1 MQRTLFISA
10 FNTEIFKSS
19 DKKSLTNFLTNNWKN
34 WPLLLNLQIYSLA
47 APLATFPT
55 LVVVRSGVATELEMT
70 STPMDL
76 MVSFFFCFYDWLNLS
91 EFCEFVN
98 LQF

>member
-1 MQRTLFISA
+1 M
-10 FNTEIFKSS
+10 
-19 DKKSLTNFLTNNWKN
+19 TNFLTGLYKQLEELPCINKSSN
-34 WPLLLNLQIYSLA
+34 IHVA

-55 LVVVRSGVATELEMT
+55 LVVARSGVATELEMT

-91 EFCEFVN
+91 EFCEFAV
-98 LQF
+98 LMDMLGVSMS